1 MPSDFGVFFRQFRE
15 NFESTGAIAPSGR
28 YLGRALSR
36 FVDKTDRPRRILEVG
51 PGTGAVTKE
60 ILLKLQPQ
68 DQLDLVEL
76 NDEFVARLREK
87 LANDP
92 LYRQHADRINIIHDM
107 VQAVPGEQVYDLIV
121 SGLPLNNFQTDVIQ
135 SILGTFQRLLVPGGT
150 LSFFEYMFFRAMRS
164 VRPGR
169 MKDVSAILQP
179 WLQQHE
185 FRRDWVW
192 INMPSAW
199 VHHVRFA

>member
-36 FVDKTDRPRRILEVG
+36 FVCAEDHPLRILEVG

-60 ILLKLQPQ
+60 ILRKLQPQ

-76 NDEFVARLREK
+76 NDEFVARLQEK
-87 LANDP
+87 LTSDS
-92 LYRQHADRINIIHDM
+92 LYQQHADRIKIIHDM
-107 VQAVPGEQVYDLIV
+107 VQAVPGDQVYDLII
-121 SGLPLNNFQTDVIQ
+121 SGLPLNNFQPEVIQ
-135 SILGTFQRLLVPGGT
+135 SILATFERLLVPGGT
-150 LSFFEYMFFRAMRS
+150 LSFFEYMFFRALRS

-199 VHHVRFA
+199 VHHVCLP